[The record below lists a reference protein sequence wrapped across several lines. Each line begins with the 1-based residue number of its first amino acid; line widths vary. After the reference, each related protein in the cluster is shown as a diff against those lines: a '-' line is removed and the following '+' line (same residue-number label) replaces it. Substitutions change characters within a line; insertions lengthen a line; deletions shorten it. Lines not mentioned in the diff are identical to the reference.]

1 LRNGVAGTREI
12 GDHDRAGQQLGAA
25 TDEPVRKYRHHL
37 SSSVLRS
44 LSLLIAKLENGSDF
58 CNAQD
63 AW

>member
-1 LRNGVAGTREI
+1 
-12 GDHDRAGQQLGAA
+12 
-25 TDEPVRKYRHHL
+25 
-37 SSSVLRS
+37 VLRS